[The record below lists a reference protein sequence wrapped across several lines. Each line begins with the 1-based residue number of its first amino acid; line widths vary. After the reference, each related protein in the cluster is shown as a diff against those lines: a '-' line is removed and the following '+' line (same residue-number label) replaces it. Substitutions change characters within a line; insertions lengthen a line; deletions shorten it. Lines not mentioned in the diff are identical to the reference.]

1 MSKQML
7 WAIVKGLRNQQES
20 KNTKGAKIVGKIS
33 SSPMIGGQRHSGG
46 VEGVGASIWGMGHCT
61 HTGVKLM
68 NFDVVGNGEAFLG
81 YLIVFP
87 RFFFSDVPKHQ
98 LILSVRSIKH
108 RRMSRE
114 ERHGR
119 LWFFFFCYPER
130 SRSSAKGRQNGE
142 EEEVEDGAR
151 IVIPNLRE
159 EHTDA
164 EPWRNMLDE
173 KLPKSCQLY
182 YMT

>member
-1 MSKQML
+1 M
-7 WAIVKGLRNQQES
+7 KGLRNQQEL

-119 LWFFFFCYPER
+119 LWFFFLLLSWALTIFCQ
-130 SRSSAKGRQNGE
+130 RSSKWWRGGGGGWCKDSNTELKRRTHWCWTLHH
-142 EEEVEDGAR
+142 GA
-151 IVIPNLRE
+151 ICLMKNCQKAASYI
-159 EHTDA
+159 T
-164 EPWRNMLDE
+164 WLD
-173 KLPKSCQLY
+173 PS
-182 YMT
+182 